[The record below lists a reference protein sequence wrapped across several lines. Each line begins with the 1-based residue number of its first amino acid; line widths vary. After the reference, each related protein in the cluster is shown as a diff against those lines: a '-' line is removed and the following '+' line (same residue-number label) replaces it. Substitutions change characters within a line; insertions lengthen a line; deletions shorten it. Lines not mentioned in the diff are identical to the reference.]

1 MRESECSLQQC
12 IFCKPRLAPR
22 FSGKLSGKQDYCKA
36 VRVLSICTTLLQ
48 GYMWSHAHTLSH
60 MQIRGSGVLGNFSC
74 HIGRGCSSIWGFE
87 SDYRMRNGHDRVFAV
102 FKLLVEGRIYLLCGL
117 FLSFPRNF
125 VVFSSFSEPYHAA
138 VWAVRNLESRVS
150 NAGSTQYGS
159 ICHPEHPTHLPRFG
173 MVGMRIGHMET
184 SPILFSS
191 LSQFI
196 AQLLSTY
203 FESIQERFSLH

>member
-1 MRESECSLQQC
+1 MSVHYSSAFSVNLDLLPGSLESWVGNRTTVNQWEFYLFVQHCYKATCGLMPIPSRT
-12 IFCKPRLAPR
+12 CKKEDLVFWATFPATLGGVALW
-22 FSGKLSGKQDYCKA
+22 SEGLNQIIE
-36 VRVLSICTTLLQ
+36 RVMGMIEYLL
-48 GYMWSHAHTLSH
+48 
-60 MQIRGSGVLGNFSC
+60 
-74 HIGRGCSSIWGFE
+74 
-87 SDYRMRNGHDRVFAV
+87 

-117 FLSFPRNF
+117 FLSFPRDF

-159 ICHPEHPTHLPRFG
+159 ICHSEHPTHLPRFG
-173 MVGMRIGHMET
+173 MVGMGIGHMET
-184 SPILFSS
+184 LPILFLS